1 MKKFFISLLLLANI
15 ALAFYFHM
23 SPSDRLHADITLL
36 HPEKIIVL
44 PTKVPCLKWGRL
56 LGPDLQQ
63 ARAEISK
70 IEFKQSHFIEVSKGE
85 VVVHWVYVPP
95 FSTAQETARQI
106 DVLNELAVPYLH
118 IQENR
123 DNPWHDTISLAMMYE
138 ENAAISLV
146 NDLKN
151 KGVTRATNSEQR
163 LEQFEFVVRDPS
175 TQISK
180 QLEEL
185 ARQFPNAQLEITEC
199 DRL

>member
-1 MKKFFISLLLLANI
+1 MKKIFISLLLANI
-15 ALAFYFHM
+15 ALAFYFNM
-23 SPSDRLHADITLL
+23 SPSDRLHTDIALL
-36 HPEKIIVL
+36 HPERIIVL

-70 IEFKQSHFIEVSKGE
+70 MEFKQSHFLEVSMGE
-85 VVVHWVYVPP
+85 VVVHWVYVPS
-95 FSTAQETARQI
+95 FRTEQETARQI
-106 DVLNELAVPYLH
+106 DVLKKLAVPYLH

-123 DNPWHDTISLAMMYE
+123 DSPWHDTISLAILHE
-138 ENAAISLV
+138 KNDAISLV
-146 NDLKN
+146 NDLKS
-151 KGVTRATNSEQR
+151 KGVTQATNSEQR

-185 ARQFPNAQLEITEC
+185 ARKFPNAQLAITEC
-199 DRL
+199 DRI

>member
-1 MKKFFISLLLLANI
+1 MKKIFISLLLANI

-23 SPSDRLHADITLL
+23 SPGDRLHADIALL
-36 HPEKIIVL
+36 HPERIIVL

-63 ARAEISK
+63 ARVEISK
-70 IEFKQSHFIEVSKGE
+70 LEFKQSHFIEVSKGE
-85 VVVHWVYVPP
+85 VVVHWVYVPS
-95 FSTAQETARQI
+95 FRTEQETARQI
-106 DVLNELAVPYLH
+106 DALKKLAVPYSH

-123 DNPWHDTISLAMMYE
+123 DSPWHDTISLAMLYE
-138 ENAAISLV
+138 KNDAISLV
-146 NDLKN
+146 NDLKS

-175 TQISK
+175 TQISN

-185 ARQFPNAQLEITEC
+185 AKKFPNAQLAITEC
-199 DRL
+199 DRI